1 MNFER
6 GYRRF
11 KSSSHSAKRGKLTLY
26 LFVEYSSSSFVYMSC
41 CNHLDMR
48 FNKLGLFINVKER
61 FYAGYSNYFL

>member
-11 KSSSHSAKRGKLTLY
+11 KSSSHIAKRGKLTLY
-26 LFVEYSSSSFVYMSC
+26 LFVEYSSSSFVYVFC
-41 CNHLDMR
+41 CIHLDMR
-48 FNKLGLFINVKER
+48 FNKLALFINVKER